1 MEAPAALLFAIF
13 FITGKSAD
21 TLTAAIFL
29 IMWEAHYLHRS
40 FIYPLRFRDNTKKMP
55 VIIAG
60 MAFFF
65 NVVNAYLNG
74 RYLFD
79 LSGGYSPEWLGG
91 PRFLI
96 GCVLFIIGMIINQ
109 QADGVLRRLRKQGE
123 SVYRIPRGGLY
134 RWISCPNYFGEIL
147 EWSGWAIATWSP
159 AGLSFAV
166 WTIAVLLPRARSHHI
181 WYRSHFSDYPPAG
194 RFSSPVFGRGRFHP
208 SDFLPDGGKKPKFF
222 RFFLKWCFHPSV
234 IYAIY
239 YSIYFK
245 SVQSRLNWPLFFS
258 NFK

>member
-181 WYRSHFSDYPPAG
+181 WYRAHFSDYPPG
-194 RFSSPVFGRGRFHP
+194 R
-208 SDFLPDGGKKPKFF
+208 K
-222 RFFLKWCFHPSV
+222 
-234 IYAIY
+234 I
-239 YSIYFK
+239 
-245 SVQSRLNWPLFFS
+245 LFPGIW
-258 NFK
+258 